1 MGVAALAML
10 GRLDAAAL
18 ALPGAPNAAR
28 LAARFVAGAHFPLT
42 TSLGRV
48 FDAAAALAGVRLVQQ
63 YEGQAAMELEALVDR
78 PRAGVGLWRIVE
90 GCLVLRPLFAALVD
104 GGLRGREAAELFHG
118 TLIAALD
125 AWIVD
130 AAATCGLTQI
140 ALGGGCLMNR
150 VLADGLTAALRA
162 RGLTVFLPHA
172 VPANDGGV
180 SLGQAVFAHAL
191 LRSGA
196 SLSED

>member
-10 GRLDAAAL
+10 GRLDAAARL
-18 ALPGAPNAAR
+18 LPGAPNAAR

-42 TSLGRV
+42 TSLGRA

-63 YEGQAAMELEALVDR
+63 YEGQAAMELEALVGR
-78 PRAGVGLWRIVE
+78 PRVGDGLWRIVE
-90 GCLVLRPLFAALVD
+90 GCLVLRPLFATLID
-104 GGLRGREAAELFHG
+104 ENLRGREAAELFHG

-125 AWIVD
+125 AWIAD
-130 AAATCGLTQI
+130 AAAARSLTQI

-150 VLADGLTAALRA
+150 VLADGLAAALRA
-162 RGLTVFLPHA
+162 RGLAVFLPRA
-172 VPANDGGV
+172 APANDGGV
-180 SLGQAVFAHAL
+180 SLGQAAFAHAL
-191 LRSGA
+191 LRAGA